1 MSGNGPRT
9 IGNFAIERE
18 LGSGGMGVVL
28 LGRHQSL
35 DRPAVLKRLRPDLS
49 ASEDLV
55 ERFARE
61 ARSAA
66 SIHHQNVVA
75 VYDWISWRGEQGSGR
90 SW

>member
-1 MSGNGPRT
+1 MSGSGPRT

-35 DRPAVLKRLRPDLS
+35 DRPAVLKRLRPDLA
-49 ASEDLV
+49 ASEELV

-61 ARSAA
+61 ARAA
-66 SIHHQNVVA
+66 AAIHHQNVVA
-75 VYDWISWRGEQGSGR
+75 VYESAQARSGR
-90 SW
+90 D